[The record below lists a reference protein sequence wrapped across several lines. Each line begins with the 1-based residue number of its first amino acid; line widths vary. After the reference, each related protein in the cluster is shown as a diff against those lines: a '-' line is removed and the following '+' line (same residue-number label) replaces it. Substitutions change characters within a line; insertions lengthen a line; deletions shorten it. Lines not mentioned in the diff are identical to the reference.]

1 MCIRDVRLSTSPDRQ
16 RTCRSPLP
24 LLLSQQKD
32 GLLTRISGSTQAC
45 LRGKGFFSR
54 LMRSKYK
61 IITEIVARMFQ
72 FALLRALLPFT
83 YDAPQIEPLL
93 RLPRRR
99 SSRIPQ
105 VLKAIGQLSLAPENC
120 FNYISFLFTLFSQ

>member
-1 MCIRDVRLSTSPDRQ
+1 VYNIFSLQRLFLSVCIRDVRLSTSLDRQ
-16 RTCRSPLP
+16 RTCRSPLS
-24 LLLSQQKD
+24 LLLSRQKD

-72 FALLRALLPFT
+72 FALLSPLLPFT
-83 YDAPQIEPLL
+83 YEAPAIPPLF

-99 SSRIPQ
+99 SSRTP
-105 VLKAIGQLSLAPENC
+105 
-120 FNYISFLFTLFSQ
+120 